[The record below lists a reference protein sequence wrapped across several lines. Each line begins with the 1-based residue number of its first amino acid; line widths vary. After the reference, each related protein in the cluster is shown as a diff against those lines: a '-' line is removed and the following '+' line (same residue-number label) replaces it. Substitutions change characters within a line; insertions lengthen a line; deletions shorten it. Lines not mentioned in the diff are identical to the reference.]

1 MVLMGESEKCI
12 DEINLAVKNK
22 VPIIV
27 VDGSEFCQKVIEWIR
42 DPDMCKENIM
52 QESVRKGQFYILHKK
67 SSEEIASF
75 IHFLMVIQPKEKPNL
90 PPKPKEETEETSP
103 KKVGKQ

>member
-1 MVLMGESEKCI
+1 
-12 DEINLAVKNK
+12 
-22 VPIIV
+22 
-27 VDGSEFCQKVIEWIR
+27 
-42 DPDMCKENIM
+42 MCKEKIM

-103 KKVGKQ
+103 TKVGKQQKKPPPKEEKSEDKKDEGKGRG